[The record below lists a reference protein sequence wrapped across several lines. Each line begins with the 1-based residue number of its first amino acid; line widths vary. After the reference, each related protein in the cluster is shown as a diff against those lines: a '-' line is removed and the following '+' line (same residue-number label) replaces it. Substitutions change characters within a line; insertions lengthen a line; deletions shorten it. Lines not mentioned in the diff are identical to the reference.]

1 MHQPIYHFLSSSFLL
16 FFQTSIWD
24 HFPSIWMYT
33 FEVPLVEVCSLH
45 TLSFY
50 LFECLYFTLVLRKIF
65 TEWTL
70 LGWYCFLSAHW
81 SYYSTYFW
89 LSMLMLKS
97 QSLIYVSFLFS
108 LAAFFDFCPHL
119 WYSAISLW
127 CTPVQISCVLSGFH
141 WDSWICELV
150 SFLSSRKLSA
160 NVNLTNIASE

>member
-108 LAAFFDFCPHL
+108 LAAFFDFALIFDILQFH
-119 WYSAISLW
+119 YD
-127 CTPVQISCVLSGFH
+127 VLQYRFP
-141 WDSWICELV
+141 V
-150 SFLSSRKLSA
+150 SFLGFIEIPESVNWCLS
-160 NVNLTNIASE
+160 